1 MRKGFFFLG
10 WEQTEFLQKVLDRDN
25 GKWLFRVGYDIV
37 VMDRIRDI
45 IDCGRYDSFDKE
57 VLNEIRDCWLDRVG
71 MRI

>member
-10 WEQTEFLQKVLDRDN
+10 WEQTEFLQKVLDKDN
-25 GKWLFRVGYDIV
+25 GKWLFLIGYDLV

>member
-1 MRKGFFFLG
+1 MKKEVFYLG
-10 WEQTEFLQKVLDRDN
+10 WEQTEFLQSVLDRDG
-25 GKWLFRVGYDIV
+25 GKWLFRIGYDLGIV
-37 VMDRIRDI
+37 DRIRDI

>member
-10 WEQTEFLQKVLDRDN
+10 WEQTEFLQKVLHRDN
-25 GKWLFRVGYDIV
+25 GKWLFRIGYDLV

>member
-1 MRKGFFFLG
+1 MKKGVFYLG
-10 WEQTEFLQKVLDRDN
+10 YEQTQFLQEVLDRDE
-25 GKWLFRVGYDIV
+25 GKWLFRIGYDLFI
-37 VMDRIRDI
+37 MDRIRDI

>member
-1 MRKGFFFLG
+1 MKKGVFYLG
-10 WEQTEFLQKVLDRDN
+10 WEQTEFLQKVLDKDG
-25 GKWLFRVGYDIV
+25 GKWLFRIGYDLVI
-37 VMDRIRDI
+37 MDRIRDI

>member
-1 MRKGFFFLG
+1 MKKGFFFLG
-10 WEQTEFLQKVLDRDN
+10 WEQRDFLEKVLDKDD
-25 GKWLFRVGYDIV
+25 GKWLSRIGYDLVI
-37 VMDRIRDI
+37 MDRIRDI

>member
-1 MRKGFFFLG
+1 
-10 WEQTEFLQKVLDRDN
+10 LDRDN
-25 GKWLFRVGYDIV
+25 GKWLFRIGYDLGIV
-37 VMDRIRDI
+37 DRIRDI

>member
-1 MRKGFFFLG
+1 
-10 WEQTEFLQKVLDRDN
+10 
-25 GKWLFRVGYDIV
+25 
-37 VMDRIRDI
+37 MDRIRDI

>member
-1 MRKGFFFLG
+1 MKKGVFYLG

-25 GKWLFRVGYDIV
+25 GKWLFRIGYDLGIV
-37 VMDRIRDI
+37 DRIKDI
-45 IDCGRYDSFDKE
+45 IEYGRYDSFDKE